1 MLPEIK
7 NNSTKRALDLQKE
20 GLPNTDIMNTMQRE
34 RFNPSDISSGIDQAT
49 IKNEIA
55 PTRAPLNLNE
65 VPSPPKEVVS
75 LQTETTLEGP
85 QQTQVGIPSTPS
97 FAPEPAG
104 RANYEAI
111 EEIAESVISE
121 KWEEMIS
128 NIGDLKLWKEKVE
141 TDLSGVKQ
149 EILRIESR
157 FENLQKAVL
166 GKVGEYSEGVN
177 DLTIEMKAMEKVF
190 EKILEPLTR
199 NVKELDEITK
209 KLKK

>member
-1 MLPEIK
+1 MIPERK
-7 NNSTKRALDLQKE
+7 NDATKRVLDLQKN
-20 GLPNTDIMNTMQRE
+20 GMQGKDIENTMQQE
-34 RFNPSDISSGIDQAT
+34 KFNSGDISAGIDQAAV
-49 IKNEIA
+49 KNEIA
-55 PTRAPLNLNE
+55 PVREPLNLDS
-65 VPSPPKEVVS
+65 VPSPQNAP
-75 LQTETTLEGP
+75 LETAQPPAIP
-85 QQTQVGIPSTPS
+85 QQTAPGIPSTTS
-97 FAPEPAG
+97 FAPEPVG

-128 NIGDLKLWKEKVE
+128 NIGDLRLWKEKVE

-166 GKVGEYSEGVN
+166 GKVGEYSEGVTN
-177 DLTIEMKAMEKVF
+177 LTTEMKAMEKVF

-209 KLKK
+209 KMKK

>member
-1 MLPEIK
+1 MIPERK
-7 NNSTKRALDLQKE
+7 NDATRRILDLQKN
-20 GLPNTDIMNTMQRE
+20 GMQGKDIENTMRQE
-34 RFNPSDISSGIDQAT
+34 KFNSGDISSGMDQAAV
-49 IKNEIA
+49 KNEIS
-55 PTRAPLNLNE
+55 PTREPLSLDNVPAP
-65 VPSPPKEVVS
+65 
-75 LQTETTLEGP
+75 QETPAETAQPAAIAQSNTPE
-85 QQTQVGIPSTPS
+85 IPSTPS
-97 FAPEPAG
+97 FAPEPTG

-128 NIGDLKLWKEKVE
+128 NIGDLKLWKERVE

-166 GKVGEYSEGVN
+166 GKVGEYSEGIN
-177 DLTIEMKAMEKVF
+177 DLTVEMKAMEKVF

-209 KLKK
+209 KMKK

>member
-7 NNSTKRALDLQKE
+7 DNSAKRALDLQRE
-20 GLPNTDIMNTMQRE
+20 GLPNRDIESTMQRE
-34 RFNPSDISSGIDQAT
+34 RFNPTDISSGIDQAT

-55 PTRAPLNLNE
+55 PLRAPLNLSE
-65 VPSPPKEVVS
+65 VPSPPEETPKP
-75 LQTETTLEGP
+75 TEQEFSQP
-85 QQTQVGIPSTPS
+85 EQQSISGISSTPS
-97 FAPEPAG
+97 FAPEPAS

-121 KWEEMIS
+121 KWEDMIS
-128 NIGDLKLWKEKVE
+128 NIGDLRLWKEKVE

-177 DLTIEMKAMEKVF
+177 DLTTEMKAMEKVF

-209 KLKK
+209 RIRK

>member
-1 MLPEIK
+1 MFPEK
-7 NNSTKRALDLQKE
+7 NNDATKRILDLQKKGMQGE
-20 GLPNTDIMNTMQRE
+20 DIKNTMQRE
-34 RFNPSDISSGIDQAT
+34 KFNPDDISTGMDQAA

-55 PTRAPLNLNE
+55 PSREPLNLDN
-65 VPSPPKEVVS
+65 VPSP
-75 LQTETTLEGP
+75 QETPAQPPEIAQPTTP
-85 QQTQVGIPSTPS
+85 GIPATPS
-97 FAPEPAG
+97 FAPEPIE
-104 RANYEAI
+104 RANYEVI

-128 NIGDLKLWKEKVE
+128 SIGDLKLWKERVE

-157 FENLQKAVL
+157 FENLQKAIL
-166 GKVGEYSEGVN
+166 GKVGEYSTGIN

-209 KLKK
+209 KMKK

>member
-1 MLPEIK
+1 MIPERK
-7 NNSTKRALDLQKE
+7 NDATRRVLDLQKN
-20 GLPNTDIMNTMQRE
+20 GMQGKDIENTMQQE
-34 RFNPSDISSGIDQAT
+34 RFNSGDISTGMDQAAV
-49 IKNEIA
+49 KNEIS
-55 PTRAPLNLNE
+55 PTREPLNLDN
-65 VPSPPKEVVS
+65 VPSPQEEPAEIAQPS
-75 LQTETTLEGP
+75 ATAQP
-85 QQTQVGIPSTPS
+85 IAPGIPSTPS
-97 FAPEPAG
+97 FAPEPIG

-166 GKVGEYSEGVN
+166 GKVGEYGEGVTN
-177 DLTIEMKAMEKVF
+177 LTTEMKAMEKVF

-199 NVKELDEITK
+199 NVKELDEIAK
-209 KLKK
+209 KMKK